1 MAVYAEHTRKIRGI
15 VLDGPIRD
23 VDELSKME
31 HMFLYATGST
41 PGGPYKEGPGEINV
55 PISVG
60 NIAVNPGDI
69 VLGDADGVI
78 IIPRKDADK
87 ILETA
92 IPFAVADAGKVDAA
106 RTGKANRQWVADTLE
121 KKGVEIIDDVYHG
134 KSPDNIGA
142 LYHRLNSDLCSL
154 LWKHIKTLGGSLCQD

>member
-134 KSPDNIGA
+134 
-142 LYHRLNSDLCSL
+142 
-154 LWKHIKTLGGSLCQD
+154 

>member
-1 MAVYAEHTRKIRGI
+1 M
-15 VLDGPIRD
+15 L
-23 VDELSKME
+23 
-31 HMFLYATGST
+31 
-41 PGGPYKEGPGEINV
+41 

-106 RTGKANRQWVADTLE
+106 RTGKA
-121 KKGVEIIDDVYHG
+121 
-134 KSPDNIGA
+134 KSPMGSGHPGEEGCRDHRRCISRVNLQITSAA